1 MSFMKGNTDMSDRK
15 EELNLSEETE
25 RNIIV
30 DIMNWKHNL
39 YVAGSK
45 VKILG
50 WKVAVDWEEMDDEI
64 T

>member
-1 MSFMKGNTDMSDRK
+1 MSDWK

>member
-1 MSFMKGNTDMSDRK
+1 MRDWR

-25 RNIIV
+25 RKIIV

-39 YVAGSK
+39 YIAGSK

-50 WKVAVDWEEMDDEI
+50 GKVAVDWEEIDNEI